1 LKKTLLISAI
11 SVIVLSANA
20 QKQLPEAPHITVLD
34 TMYTQY
40 CNMIWYVRD
49 LDTMVQATFIPI
61 SICATSSNRS
71 QKKAYDKMQR
81 KVIKVYPY
89 AKAAGDIMKMYEGL
103 CAQISDPHEQKRLL
117 EQAEEELK
125 AQFEK
130 DLRNMTVSEGVI
142 LIKLVDRETGNSSFK
157 LLQQIKGRFS
167 AFMWQGVARVF
178 SHNLKDEYE
187 PEGDDVWIENIV
199 LMIEDGAIPVQ
210 YRTVNPFHLK
220 QMAAAQ

>member
-1 LKKTLLISAI
+1 
-11 SVIVLSANA
+11 
-20 QKQLPEAPHITVLD
+20 
-34 TMYTQY
+34 
-40 CNMIWYVRD
+40 
-49 LDTMVQATFIPI
+49 
-61 SICATSSNRS
+61 
-71 QKKAYDKMQR
+71 MQR

-103 CAQISDPHEQKRLL
+103 CAQISDPREQKRLL

-199 LMIEDGAIPVQ
+199 LMIQDGIIPVQ
-210 YRTVNPFHLK
+210 LRTVDPFHLK
-220 QMAAAQ
+220 QMTAVK

>member
-1 LKKTLLISAI
+1 MKKIYLISLI
-11 SVIVLSANA
+11 SIIALSVSA
-20 QKQLPEAPHITVLD
+20 QKQLPVAPKITVLD
-34 TMYTQY
+34 TLYSEY

-49 LDTMVQATFIPI
+49 LDTMVQATFIPV
-61 SICATSSNRS
+61 SINASSSNRS

-103 CAQISDPHEQKRLL
+103 CAQISDPREQKRLL

-199 LMIEDGAIPVQ
+199 LMIQDGIIPVQ
-210 YRTVNPFHLK
+210 LRTVDPFHLK
-220 QMAAAQ
+220 QMTAVK

>member
-1 LKKTLLISAI
+1 LKRTLLISAI

-20 QKQLPEAPHITVLD
+20 QKQLPAAPHITVLD

-40 CNMIWYVRD
+40 CNMVWYVRD
-49 LDTMVQATFIPI
+49 LDTMVQATFVPVSI
-61 SICATSSNRS
+61 SATSSNRS

-103 CAQISDPHEQKRLL
+103 CAQISDPREQKRLL

-125 AQFEK
+125 TQFEK

-210 YRTVNPFHLK
+210 YRTVDPFHLK
-220 QMAAAQ
+220 QTASAQ

>member
-1 LKKTLLISAI
+1 
-11 SVIVLSANA
+11 
-20 QKQLPEAPHITVLD
+20 
-34 TMYTQY
+34 
-40 CNMIWYVRD
+40 MIWYVRD
-49 LDTMVQATFIPI
+49 LDTMVQATFIPV
-61 SICATSSNRS
+61 SINASSSNRS

-103 CAQISDPHEQKRLL
+103 CAQISDPREQKRLL

-199 LMIEDGAIPVQ
+199 LMIQDGIIPVQ
-210 YRTVNPFHLK
+210 LRTVDPFHLK
-220 QMAAAQ
+220 QMTAVK